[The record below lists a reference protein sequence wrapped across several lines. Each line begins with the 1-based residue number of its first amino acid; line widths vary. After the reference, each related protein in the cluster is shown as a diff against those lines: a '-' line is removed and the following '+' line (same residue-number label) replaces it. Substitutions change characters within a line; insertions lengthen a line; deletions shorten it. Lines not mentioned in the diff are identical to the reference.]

1 MSASRHSRATQR
13 FAVRGLQLA
22 KNLDELDSSELAIY
36 QNLRQFV
43 IGKLDTRPGLT
54 AINAA
59 AMADLIVHSV
69 RRLNNDLP
77 SATQSFARIVGAG
90 TSLYSDNGAH
100 NAYTLKASGF
110 SGRPLSLVP
119 FRPEQSPEP
128 WMYIGDA
135 SKSGKIN
142 VAGIFQNQGIVPPSA
157 PPQFTLASTTRTIID
172 TFQSAASWSSTGV
185 AGTGAL
191 KFATTISFGT
201 ISAIL
206 YDVGATGWCSIAP
219 TVVYSGV
226 TEGNR
231 FIINSGGGN
240 AETVIMEQVL
250 PAITNTTIRS
260 ITYDGGTT
268 GPCTVVLA
276 HNSRHR
282 VQTNALIQINAE
294 AVRIISTSIGD
305 DDQQSFRCST
315 VVNHVAGEPVN
326 GLNSI
331 RAFCANTHL
340 PAETVAVPVLQ
351 VACTGATGI
360 ATITR
365 TGLTL
370 DLSQINGRALQ
381 DSDEIFFAVRV
392 TPATE
397 VSEVQILLDCGD
409 GSFTQDFY
417 IKAIK
422 PSGFTEATT
431 QQSTTTVARD
441 AAIADKIADDAN
453 IPPPE
458 TPEQVRTR
466 LQRKLDLARQNNRPG
481 KVGRLQ
487 ARLDEIGTG
496 DDTGSGGSGGSGSG
510 VDTGGGSGPSAD
522 VGQSG
527 SDQYWVLRFR
537 VSDLTRVGSNNSVG
551 LKNINALRINA
562 FVTASTG
569 IGDPIFQF
577 SSWWAGGTFGPDVGT
592 IGTPYT
598 YRYTYRSSTTGAR
611 SNPSP
616 YLRESIQAK
625 RQRVQLTTT
634 VSADSQVDK
643 VDWYRFGGSLNDWTY
658 IGTGA
663 NNGAIFNDDFP
674 DDSIASNPRLDFG
687 KFQPF
692 PLADIPRRGTCNV
705 SGTSVSNTGGD
716 AFNVNWAPG
725 TQVIING
732 VPVTLYRVISVVLLE
747 VVENLGFLS
756 GVSFFIP
763 DALIQGQPLPAMWG
777 PFGEGIGGVFMF
789 ACGAPNQPGTLFWTN
804 GNDPDSADEKN
815 QVEITSPSEP
825 LMNGCVYDGRAYVWS
840 TQRMWAVSMEPDPL
854 TNRLTARPNE
864 IPNGKGLFA
873 RFALAVGPKMWFI
886 AQDGIYETVGA
897 EPQLITSDLYPLF
910 PHDGQPGVA
919 VNGISPPDFSQP
931 NSMDLNYADGM
942 LYYDFV
948 DLAGMRHT
956 LVYNTLLNGWSY
968 DAYTPMACTHYQEE
982 GRGVRSVLLGGSD
995 GRLYQFLQTALTD
1008 AGTPISCALQTG
1020 AFDAGDFRAQKVWAD
1035 LIVDY
1040 LSSVAI
1046 TASAGF
1052 DNVPATTPLTNLAI
1066 SASRTQQ
1073 IEDLASGNGI
1083 QARNI
1088 ILSLSWNGQ
1097 ASLFGWEPSWLPR
1110 PEDSA
1115 LRATDMDDLGYD
1127 GAKFVQG
1134 IVIEADTGNVPKSIL
1149 IQADTGTNGVM
1160 ATQLG
1165 TLATIQHNGR
1175 SEQAYSFA
1183 TPFIAHLVRI
1193 LGNDSD
1199 PWKLFKWR
1207 WVFEPSPELVTDWIT
1222 QPTTLDGE
1230 GFMHIREVQI
1240 AHISTA
1246 NLTFSIIT
1254 DDGTNAP
1261 ITDTYTINHGTG
1273 VYKKTYVVTQ
1283 ARKFK
1288 SVTFKL
1294 VSAAGFRVFQKDI
1307 EVRFRS
1313 WGAGGG
1319 YVTVK
1324 PFGDISRVKGAAI

>member
-77 SATQSFARIVGAG
+77 SATQSFARVVGAG

-100 NAYTLKASGF
+100 NAYTLRASGF

-142 VAGIFQNQGIVPPSA
+142 VAGIFRNQGIAPPSA
-157 PPQFTLASTTRTIID
+157 PPTGLGGVAIPTFPGPTRAVIDTLRSSASYTPTNCSLSTPTASTFIEN
-172 TFQSAASWSSTGV
+172 
-185 AGTGAL
+185 
-191 KFATTISFGT
+191 
-201 ISAIL
+201 IL
-206 YDVGATGWCSIAP
+206 YDTGSTGWASINP
-219 TVVYSGV
+219 TTFMNSMVVGSYVNFAHGAAN
-226 TEGNR
+226 E
-231 FIINSGGGN
+231 N
-240 AETVIMEQVL
+240 AVIEEVL
-250 PAITNTTIRS
+250 PAMKSGTVSS

-268 GPCTVVLA
+268 GLCTIVVS
-276 HNSRHR
+276 HPSHHR
-282 VQTNALIQINAE
+282 TSPNALIKINTE
-294 AVRIISTSIGD
+294 VVRVLSVSIGPD
-305 DDQQSFRCST
+305 DVPSIRCST
-315 VVNHVAGEPVN
+315 TLNHVAGEP
-326 GLNSI
+326 I
-331 RAFCANTHL
+331 
-340 PAETVAVPVLQ
+340 
-351 VACTGATGI
+351 
-360 ATITR
+360 
-365 TGLTL
+365 TGLTSFRVFLAGTYIGGGSASGDILNQMSVKLTMAAAGTGFADRTITL
-370 DLSQINGRALQ
+370 DLSNISGRVVQ
-381 DSDEIFFAVRV
+381 DTDEINIIITF
-392 TPATE
+392 TEPASTTE
-397 VSEVQILLDCGD
+397 VQVMLDCD
-409 GSFTQDFY
+409 QSTNNFTQNYF
-417 IKAIK
+417 IGTLR
-422 PSGFTEATT
+422 PSDLT
-431 QQSTTTVARD
+431 STLNQASPAVDTKSEIITK
-441 AAIADKIADDAN
+441 KIID
-453 IPPPE
+453 E
-458 TPEQVRTR
+458 TPTGADESIAQTRAR
-466 LQRKLDLARQNNRPG
+466 LQNRLAKLTQRNANPRRLRN
-481 KVGRLQ
+481 LQ
-487 ARLDEIGTG
+487 ARIDELVG
-496 DDTGSGGSGGSGSG
+496 DGGDGGFIDPPVVTPDPSSTSG
-510 VDTGGGSGPSAD
+510 VSGD
-522 VGQSG
+522 IQRTLFKVKVGE
-527 SDQYWVLRFR
+527 LI
-537 VSDLTRVGSNNSVG
+537 RVGSDSTVG
-551 LKNINALRINA
+551 LKDIKALRLL
-562 FVTASTG
+562 VVSTAAANV
-569 IGDPIFQF
+569 IFD
-577 SSWWAGGTFGPDVGT
+577 SWWIGGTFGPDTGD
-592 IGTPYT
+592 IGTPYL
-598 YRYTYRSSTTGAR
+598 YRYVYRASESGAR
-611 SNPSP
+611 SYPSP
-616 YLRESIQAK
+616 ATRSGVLPK
-625 RQRVQLTTT
+625 RQRVQLVAT
-634 VSADSQVDK
+634 VSADAQVDK
-643 VDWYRFGGSLNDWTY
+643 VDWYRFGGSLTDWIY
-658 IGTGA
+658 LGTGP
-663 NNGAIFNDDFP
+663 NTGVVFNDDFP
-674 DDSIASNPRLDFG
+674 DDAIASNPRIDFG

-692 PLADIPRRGTCNV
+692 PLSDIPRTGTCNV
-705 SGTSVSNTGGD
+705 SGTSVSRTGGD
-716 AFNVNWAPG
+716 TFNVNWAAG
-725 TQVIING
+725 SQVIVNG
-732 VPVTLYRVISVVLLE
+732 VPATIYRVISTILLE
-747 VVENLGFLS
+747 TVENLGTLG

-789 ACGAPNQPGTLFWTN
+789 ACGAPNEPGTLLWTN

-815 QVEITSPSEP
+815 RVEITSPSEP

-910 PHDGQPGVA
+910 PHDGQPGAA

-948 DLAGMRHT
+948 DLVGMRHT
-956 LVYNTLLNGWSY
+956 LVYNTLLSGWSY

-1008 AGTPISCALQTG
+1008 AGTPISCVLQTG

-1040 LSSVAI
+1040 LSSIAI

-1073 IEDLASGNGI
+1073 IEDLASGNGV

-1088 ILSLSWNGQ
+1088 ILNLSWNGQ

-1134 IVIEADTGNVPKSIL
+1134 IVIEADTSNVVKSIL
-1149 IQADTGTNGVM
+1149 IQADTGVNGIM
-1160 ATQLG
+1160 ATQTGAL
-1165 TLATIQHNGR
+1165 TTIQHNGR

-1261 ITDTYTINHGTG
+1261 ITDTYTINHGNG
-1273 VYKKTYVVTQ
+1273 VYKKTYIVTRD
-1283 ARKFK
+1283 RKFK

-1313 WGAGGG
+1313 WGQSGG
-1319 YVTVK
+1319 YNIVK